1 MGVGGSP
8 RSPTVSSGSFL
19 IVGVPGP
26 RLDSTTRRTL
36 SELRPGGVILFTRN
50 VESPQQ
56 VRELTGALKVL
67 LPEVVLWVDAEGGRV
82 DRLKDVLAPAPAGER
97 LAGASPALALR
108 TGRWIGHGLRVLGLD
123 ADFAPVVDQD
133 HGLTGNALD
142 GRCLGVDPETV
153 TPRARAF
160 LEGLQGSGV
169 GGCVKHFPG
178 LGAAPADTHDEP
190 ATIDLT
196 KRDLARELEPF
207 RELSELAGAVM
218 VGHALYPAWDRE
230 RPASLSPVIVGEV
243 LRKEL
248 GFQGLVVADD
258 AEMEGL
264 APWAATPA
272 ERAAAA
278 FAAGCDALLICH
290 RLEEAV
296 AASERLAATEL
307 AARRRESA
315 RRWELHRRHL
325 HRLRSVA
332 PTRKYRVTT
341 VRRRLGELARVIA

>member
-1 MGVGGSP
+1 MKAGP
-8 RSPTVSSGSFL
+8 FL
-19 IVGVPGP
+19 IVGLPGP
-26 RLDSTTRRTL
+26 GLDPNTRHTL
-36 SELRPGGVILFTRN
+36 AELRPGGVILFARN
-50 VESPQQ
+50 VESAEQ
-56 VRELTGALKVL
+56 VRELTGALKSL
-67 LPEVVLWVDAEGGRV
+67 LPDVVLWVDAEGGRV
-82 DRLKDVLAPAPAGER
+82 DRLQGVLAPAPAGER

-108 TGRWIGHGLRVLGLD
+108 AGRWVGYGLRALGFD
-123 ADFAPVVDQD
+123 ADFAPVVDLD

-142 GRCLGVDPETV
+142 GRCLGAAPETV
-153 TPRARAF
+153 VPRARAF

-190 ATIDLT
+190 ATIDLSE
-196 KRDLARELEPF
+196 RELARELEPF
-207 RELSELAGAVM
+207 RELSEVAGAVM

-248 GFQGLVVADD
+248 GFRGLVVADD

-272 ERAAAA
+272 ERATAA
-278 FAAGCDALLICH
+278 FAAGSDALLICH

-296 AASERLAATEL
+296 AASERLAAPEL
-307 AARRRESA
+307 AARRREST